1 MKPHNDVS
9 VPDAPDIPGLRFRRF
24 RGEPDYPAMIHVLEG
39 SRRADQTETTASI
52 EEVSRAYRHLSNCDP
67 YQDMLFVEVRNNIIG
82 YTRVWWSEEEDRF
95 NYYHFAPLLPEWRGK
110 GIRRVMVRHS
120 ENRLREIAADHA
132 QSAAKFF
139 VARAEATEMH
149 WTSLLSGEGYTPDRY
164 FFRMIRSLEED
175 IPDLPLPE
183 GIEIRNVLQDHYET
197 ILEAAKR
204 AYQDAYESSELHDE
218 LFYRWVEDPTFKPE
232 LWQIAWSKPEVAGL
246 VLSFINERENNE
258 LARKR
263 GTIKLV
269 AVCHPYRRKGL
280 ARALIARSF
289 KILREYGMTEVS
301 TTVDTQGESGVL
313 DLYQSMGFK
322 AEKQFITYQ
331 KQIL

>member
-1 MKPHNDVS
+1 MTPHNGVR
-9 VPDAPDIPGLRFRRF
+9 VPDAQEIPGLKFRRF
-24 RGEPDYPAMIHVLEG
+24 RGEPDYPDMIHVLEG
-39 SRRADQTETTASI
+39 SRTADKTETTASL
-52 EEVSRAYRHLSNCDP
+52 EEVARAYRHLSNCDP
-67 YQDMLFVEVRNNIIG
+67 YQDMLLVEVGGNLIG
-82 YTRVWWSEEEDRF
+82 YTRVWWSEEQDRF
-95 NYYHFAPLLPEWRGK
+95 IYYHFAPLLPEWRGK
-110 GIRRVMVRHS
+110 GIRRAMARHS
-120 ENRLREIAADHA
+120 ENRLREIAASHA
-132 QSAAKFF
+132 QSATKFF
-139 VARAEATEMH
+139 VARAESTETH
-149 WTSLLSGEGYTPDRY
+149 WTSLLSGEGYSPVRY
-164 FFRMIRSLEED
+164 FFRMICSLKD
-175 IPDLPLPE
+175 IPTVPLPE
-183 GIEIRNVLQDHYET
+183 GFEIRTVKRDDYEP

-232 LWQIAWSKPEVAGL
+232 LWQIAWSKTDVAGL

-263 GTIKLV
+263 GTVKLV

-289 KILREYGMTEVS
+289 RVLREYGMTEVS